1 MPSSHFYSID
11 KHILDMWGYTEEL
24 VSDDYREY
32 LDLLALKLNNKQTWL
47 SILLSTDI
55 RT

>member
-1 MPSSHFYSID
+1 MVTGVFRP
-11 KHILDMWGYTEEL
+11 
-24 VSDDYREY
+24 V
-32 LDLLALKLNNKQTWL
+32 ALKLNNKQTWL